1 MIAVFAGLPGRIRDA
16 LLAATVAAC
25 TLTVA
30 ALFYEGIPIPQWL
43 RAIPVAG
50 PTLEF
55 FVDGRVDRV
64 ARAATKDMIARAEF
78 NTERILRHAAELRA
92 QRAKA
97 DSKELARINAD
108 FTASLTQ
115 AYAELEAANA
125 ELDDLAAAEVDAA
138 CRVDPGLL
146 DRLRNE

>member
-1 MIAVFAGLPGRIRDA
+1 MTARLILAMVPAPVLVA
-16 LLAATVAAC
+16 LVMFI
-25 TLTVA
+25 
-30 ALFYEGIPIPQWL
+30 FYEGVPIPQWF
-43 RAIPVAG
+43 RSIPVAG
-50 PTLEF
+50 PVAEALI
-55 FVDGRVDRV
+55 DGRVDRV

-78 NTERILRHAAELRA
+78 NKERILRHAAELRA

-97 DSKELARINAD
+97 DSEDLARINAD